1 MDSGAARSIVQPLS
15 VACRFVKVLEMGYRD
30 IE

>member
-15 VACRFVKVLEMGYRD
+15 LSVA
-30 IE
+30 